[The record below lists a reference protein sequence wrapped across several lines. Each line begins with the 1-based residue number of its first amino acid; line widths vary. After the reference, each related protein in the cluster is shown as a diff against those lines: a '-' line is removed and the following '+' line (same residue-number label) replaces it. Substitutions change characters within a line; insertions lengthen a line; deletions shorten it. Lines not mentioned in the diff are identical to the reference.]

1 MTSLIYQHNKAP
13 VASLLWHLESCDA
26 LFMPPLSER
35 LDIAAYASKIKQF
48 AACFECMND
57 DQLVGLVAMYCND
70 NQRQQAHI
78 TSVSVLPGFQG
89 KGIAQHLMT
98 MAIAF
103 AQKEQFEKITLHVHS
118 KNVQAIQLY
127 HKFGFT
133 YSHALNE
140 QNVEMTKTLTSD
152 ETRLQ

>member
-1 MTSLIYQHNKAP
+1 MNSLRYQHNTAP
-13 VASLLWHLESCDA
+13 ASSVLWHLETCDA

-35 LDIAAYASKIKQF
+35 LDIAAYASKMKQF
-48 AACFECMND
+48 ATCFECMND

-70 NQRQQAHI
+70 TQRQQAHI
-78 TSVSVLPGFQG
+78 TSVSVVSGFQG
-89 KGIAQHLMT
+89 KGIAQQLMT
-98 MAIAF
+98 NAIAF

-133 YSHALNE
+133 FSHTLKD
-140 QNVEMTKTLTSD
+140 QNVEMALTLISD